1 LYGGGKEV
9 KGTTNQSRRRR
20 STGRGEIASLEQ
32 QMGKEELMEMGT
44 NHTQRT
50 GRKKKS
56 HRNGLKDR
64 TEMNPGTNRRNGVG
78 RNRRRRIESGK
89 HLTESGV
96 RDVSERLS
104 DESTRKREGR
114 EGDVPPHSH
123 THRLITHTSGI
134 VQRYHC
140 TMILCR
146 L

>member
-1 LYGGGKEV
+1 TV
-9 KGTTNQSRRRR
+9 AFHSRNQSRRRR
-20 STGRGEIASLEQ
+20 STGRGEIAS
-32 QMGKEELMEMGT
+32 
-44 NHTQRT
+44 
-50 GRKKKS
+50 
-56 HRNGLKDR
+56 RNGLKDR

-134 VQRYHC
+134 VQRSS
-140 TMILCR
+140 
-146 L
+146 